1 MKINELSGLYVVKN
15 EKENFTILVAALDY
29 QEATELAKDYFI
41 DSDMN
46 YEELSVCEFS
56 DINTQF
62 DCDYIITQG
71 Q

>member
-15 EKENFTILVAALDY
+15 VKENFTILVVALDCR
-29 QEATELAKDYFI
+29 EAIEIAKEYFM
-41 DSDMN
+41 DSHMN
-46 YEELSVCEFS
+46 HEELSVCDFS

-62 DCDYIITQG
+62 NCDYVITNG

>member
-15 EKENFTILVAALDY
+15 ENENFTILVTALDY
-29 QEATELAKDYFI
+29 QEAIEIAKGYFI
-41 DSDMN
+41 DSGMN
-46 YEELSVCEFS
+46 YEELSVRNFS

>member
-46 YEELSVCEFS
+46 YEELSVYDFS

>member
-15 EKENFTILVAALDY
+15 ENENFTILVAALDY
-29 QEATELAKDYFI
+29 QEAIEIAKEYFI

-46 YEELSVCEFS
+46 YEELSVCNFS
-56 DINTQF
+56 NINTQF

>member
-29 QEATELAKDYFI
+29 QEAIELAKEYFI

-46 YEELSVCEFS
+46 YEELSVCDFS

>member
-29 QEATELAKDYFI
+29 QETTEIAKDYFI

-46 YEELSVCEFS
+46 YEELSVCDFS

>member
-15 EKENFTILVAALDY
+15 ENENFTILVAALDY
-29 QEATELAKDYFI
+29 QEAIENAKEYFI

-46 YEELSVCEFS
+46 YEELSVCNFS